1 MEKIKDFFKSPKKT
15 AILGLIGSILML
27 LSWSVYF
34 SPYSILDKLYVIG
47 LIIYFV
53 IILIRMFLQKGNLK
67 VANYTLVGLYIG
79 QLLMIIPNIKYIFIV
94 KGIIYVISFITILLY
109 FINIL
114 LRKKNFVNNK
124 IFAITITLYTLI
136 QLVSV
141 ISSYNLFAIK
151 YSPFIENTIYIINYI
166 GYLFIIPYFYNYY
179 NILKGENKNG
189 K

>member
-1 MEKIKDFFKSPKKT
+1 
-15 AILGLIGSILML
+15 
-27 LSWSVYF
+27 
-34 SPYSILDKLYVIG
+34 
-47 LIIYFV
+47 
-53 IILIRMFLQKGNLK
+53 MFLQKGNLK
-67 VANYTLVGLYIG
+67 IANYTLVGLYIG
-79 QLLMIIPNIKYIFIV
+79 QLFMIIPNIKYIFTV
-94 KGIIYVISFITILLY
+94 KGIIYVISFIIILLY

-124 IFAITITLYTLI
+124 IFVITIILYTLI

-166 GYLFIIPYFYNYY
+166 GYIFIIPYFYNYY